1 MKVHEKIKSLRQ
13 AQGWSQEEIAIK
25 LGMSANGYGLIERG
39 KTNVDLLRLEQIAEL
54 FGINLA
60 ELCDLSEKNVINLI
74 TNTQNSQTHCSIG
87 FSTSENSQLKAELEK
102 QQLLNEQQA
111 QEIIYLRGLVD
122 SLLKKNL
129 IQEVASK

>member
-1 MKVHEKIKSLRQ
+1 MKVHEKIKCLRQ

-54 FGINLA
+54 FGIDLA
-60 ELCDLSEKNVINLI
+60 ELCDLSEKNVIN
-74 TNTQNSQTHCSIG
+74 NSQDNHSHFNIG
-87 FSTSENSQLKAELEK
+87 ISVYENSQLKAELEK
-102 QQLLNEQQA
+102 QQRLNEQQA

-122 SLLKKNL
+122 SLLKTKT
-129 IQEVASK
+129 